1 MDPQVMVDLAERT
14 RRAVMAKELESALE
28 AITRSAVTY
37 GLCDLAGV
45 VRLTADGGFRATGAT
60 APQARKLD
68 EWQIEVQDGPALEVT
83 LGGNAMVIGQTL
95 AVETRWSGW
104 TPLAAEAGVVEVI
117 SARLFA
123 EDVTLGALTLYGTG
137 LRRSTSADL
146 DQIRLI
152 AAHASIALGHFHG
165 SENLWRA
172 IDARHRIGQAQGIL
186 MERFTV
192 STDTALNILRRYS
205 QDQQMKLRLVAEH
218 LIRTGSLPEHGGG
231 GARADGPDDLYEPG
245 DPVVEG

>member
-1 MDPQVMVDLAERT
+1 MDPQAMADLAERT
-14 RRAVMAKELESALE
+14 RRAVVAKELQSALE

-45 VRLTADGGFRATGAT
+45 VRRTAGGGLKAAGAT
-60 APQARKLD
+60 APEARKLD
-68 EWQIEVQDGPALEVT
+68 ELQLEVQDGPAIEVVGGDRT
-83 LGGNAMVIGQTL
+83 LVISAT
-95 AVETRWSGW
+95 VESESRWQAW
-104 TPLAAEAGVVEVI
+104 TPLAAEAGVVGLV
-117 SARLFA
+117 SARLYA
-123 EDVTLGALTLYGTG
+123 EEVNLGALTLY
-137 LRRSTSADL
+137 STSAHTYTHASL

-172 IDARHRIGQAQGIL
+172 IDSRHRIGQAQGIL

-192 STDTALNILRRYS
+192 TTDTALNILRRYS

-231 GARADGPDDLYEPG
+231 ETAADGADDLYEPG
-245 DPVVEG
+245 DPELP